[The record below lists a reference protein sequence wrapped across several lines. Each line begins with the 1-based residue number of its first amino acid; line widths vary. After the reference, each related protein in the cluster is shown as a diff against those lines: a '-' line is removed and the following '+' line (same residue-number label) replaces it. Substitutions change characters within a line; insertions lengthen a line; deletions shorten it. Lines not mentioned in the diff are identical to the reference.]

1 MLAMLCFDFFVEGSM
16 FVGELSY
23 FSLFERLKDI
33 KHKQAKF
40 LLGKRKTGKKG
51 RKNKL

>member
-1 MLAMLCFDFFVEGSM
+1 M